1 MPLVGEQVYDV
12 DRTSSV
18 HGESTEMFDT
28 STDCVYGA
36 WYRGGMGPPR
46 HHRRM
51 IVQSQ
56 QAAALLHA
64 AGLTNPHQWIHF
76 HGEDE
81 DAAYTAAVVLLEA
94 AGLSA
99 ETEIRELAGGGG
111 YYAAR
116 FVTENGSI
124 ELTSPE
130 GMPGRESRRMVMT
143 PAANLARCECGMCDS
158 DRVSLTTQGEATLA
172 GLKARVLDLHDPAQR
187 AEFVSNLEARAWRD
201 GDPHDEAA
209 S

>member
-1 MPLVGEQVYDV
+1 MK
-12 DRTSSV
+12 
-18 HGESTEMFDT
+18 
-28 STDCVYGA
+28 
-36 WYRGGMGPPR
+36 
-46 HHRRM
+46 
-51 IVQSQ
+51 SQ

-81 DAAYTAAVVLLEA
+81 DAAYTSAVVLLEA
-94 AGLSA
+94 AGLTA
-99 ETEIRELAGGGG
+99 ETTINELAGGGA
-111 YYAAR
+111 YYQAR

-124 ELTSPE
+124 ALTSPE
-130 GMPGRESRRMVMT
+130 GLPEREERRMVMT
-143 PAANLARCECGMCDS
+143 PAENLARCQCSEC
-158 DRVSLTTQGEATLA
+158 DRVSLTTQGYATLA
-172 GLKARVLDLHDPAQR
+172 GLKSRVLDLHDPSQR